1 MSSAVVPHMEKVFS
15 IVRKIYH
22 RSSTDNLDDFDV
34 NTATWGIFMNTTL
47 QAAVH
52 LGQDDMENL
61 RFTKNQLLKSVKQL
75 FQVTEKLIED
85 QKEISNLTTI
95 DYKEPTWSATSL
107 LCDRAFEI
115 TNAKTYIFA
124 DSVLCVGCMRDEPIE
139 A

>member
-22 RSSTDNLDDFDV
+22 RRSTDNLDDFDV

-52 LGQDDMENL
+52 PGQDFSENL
-61 RFTKNQLLKSVKQL
+61 GFTKNQLLKSVKQL
-75 FQVTEKLIED
+75 FQVTEQLIED

-95 DYKEPTWSATSL
+95 DNKEPTWSATSL
-107 LCDRAFEI
+107 LCGRAFEI
-115 TNAKTYIFA
+115 TNAKTCIFA